1 MLDKAAAKTAVND
14 DIGEETRLELYRSQ
28 VNIREAEQRAYD
40 LFLQNLV
47 KGTSHLSLGQEAVAA
62 GFATAMKKG
71 DLSFCTYRGHA
82 HTLARGVPVEK
93 VLGELMQRDNGLMR
107 GKGGSMHLTSEEHGV
122 MGSYAII
129 GAHLPIACGAAW
141 RAQYKRQD
149 DVSVCF
155 FGDGTTNIGAFHEA
169 LNFAAVWKLPVI
181 FVCEN
186 NFYMEYTPIADV
198 TAVPSPAGDRASA
211 YGLEKIVI
219 DGNDADVVYR
229 TANKAFDKARAG
241 GGPSLIE
248 CLTYR
253 HSGHSRADPAK
264 YRPEG
269 ELEKWKERDP
279 IKIYRERLK
288 QFGVSDD
295 VDRQDRRRREARGRR
310 GDRGLQGLAEPAD
323 GYPDHRRLRRW
334 RLRMAEL
341 TYRDAVIRGIAQEMT
356 RDEDVVFLGED
367 VAKAGGVFKATVG
380 LYEQFGPLRVRDTPI
395 SEQAILG
402 AAMGA
407 AMTGLKPIA
416 EIMFSDFFAV
426 CFDYIANEFP
436 KSRYMTNGQTKCPL
450 VVRTGNGAGSRF
462 GAQHSQSVE
471 NWCMMIPG
479 LKVVAPSSPIDVIGL
494 LAASVRDPDPVI
506 FLEHKSL
513 YATKGEVP
521 DGEILD
527 KLGTAKILRPGKDA
541 TILALALMVPR
552 ALAAAERL
560 AKEHGIDCE
569 VIDVRSLVP
578 LDTQTILGS
587 VAKTHRCVYR
597 RGKSAAVRLGR
608 RDHVDHRRRGVLR
621 SRRPAGAHHHAALPA
636 AGRRHSGRRHPADRR
651 PHRRSGEE
659 DVE

>member
-1 MLDKAAAKTAVND
+1 M
-14 DIGEETRLELYRSQ
+14 
-28 VNIREAEQRAYD
+28 
-40 LFLQNLV
+40 
-47 KGTSHLSLGQEAVAA
+47 
-62 GFATAMKKG
+62 
-71 DLSFCTYRGHA
+71 
-82 HTLARGVPVEK
+82 PVEK

-107 GKGGSMHLTSEEHGV
+107 GKGGSMHLTSAEHGV

-141 RAQYKRQD
+141 RAQYKGAK

-186 NFYMEYTPIADV
+186 NLYMEYTPIGDV
-198 TAVPSPAGDRASA
+198 TAVPHPAADRASA
-211 YGLEKIVI
+211 YGLERIVI

-229 TANKAFDKARAG
+229 TAQAAFDKARAG
-241 GGPSLIE
+241 EGPSLIE

-269 ELEKWKERDP
+269 ELDAGSSAIRSRSIASGCCNSACPRTTIGE
-279 IKIYRERLK
+279 
-288 QFGVSDD
+288 
-295 VDRQDRRRREARGRR
+295 DRRRGAQDGRR
-310 GDRGLQGLAEPAD
+310 RDRGLQGRAD
-323 GYPDHRRLRRW
+323 RRRSISSPPMSMPMEAGHGGTDLSRRGHPRHRPGDGARP
-334 RLRMAEL
+334 
-341 TYRDAVIRGIAQEMT
+341 
-356 RDEDVVFLGED
+356 DVVFLGED

-436 KSRYMTNGQTKCPL
+436 KSRYMSNGQLKCPL

-479 LKVVAPSSPIDVIGL
+479 LKVVAPSSPRDVIGL

-513 YATKGEVP
+513 YPTKGEVP
-521 DGEILD
+521 DGEIVD
-527 KLGTAKILRPGKDA
+527 TLGTAKILRTARTPPS
-541 TILALALMVPR
+541 ALWR
-552 ALAAAERL
+552 
-560 AKEHGIDCE
+560 
-569 VIDVRSLVP
+569 
-578 LDTQTILGS
+578 
-587 VAKTHRCVYR
+587 
-597 RGKSAAVRLGR
+597 
-608 RDHVDHRRRGVLR
+608 
-621 SRRPAGAHHHAALPA
+621 
-636 AGRRHSGRRHPADRR
+636 
-651 PHRRSGEE
+651 
-659 DVE
+659 